1 MPKMAPQA
9 ACTPTEKSI
18 MDKIAIGSEV
28 ARPSQTQK
36 IPPEVCKI
44 QRVHN
49 RPLIPKNLA
58 EMSDAYPPS
67 GRAKKLA
74 IPKLAAIIPAVCSS
88 S

>member
-1 MPKMAPQA
+1 MA
-9 ACTPTEKSI
+9 
-18 MDKIAIGSEV
+18 KIAIGSEM

-36 IPPEVCKI
+36 TPPEVCKI